1 MTVEQ
6 AQKMR
11 RVMGYYEKTLS
22 DLESSPLLE
31 IVSQDDK
38 MLDGVN
44 SNKINAVINID
55 AIE

>member
-1 MTVEQ
+1 
-6 AQKMR
+6 MR

-44 SNKINAVINID
+44 SNTINAVANID